1 MYRGGG
7 RICDLQI
14 FEATYRADVDS
25 LVDISKLTLTYAASQ
40 LNAIPLNLIVT
51 CWIHN
56 IYKDMNTQTHTYGDR
71 DKDTQRRP
79 LDYKPHTSEPTHGSL
94 FSQAFH
100 LPSLSEHI
108 TACRV

>member
-1 MYRGGG
+1 M
-7 RICDLQI
+7 LK
-14 FEATYRADVDS
+14 ATYRADVDS

-56 IYKDMNTQTHTYGDR
+56 IYKDMNAQTHTYGDR
-71 DKDTQRRP
+71 NKDKQKIP
-79 LDYKPHTSEPTHGSL
+79 LDYKPHTSEPTRMSL